1 MPTSRPPSPT
11 TRSPTCSCSTGTAA
25 LTAHWSAGLTGS
37 AYPASSQDDE
47 VKPPQSYASGPV
59 APGTYGLPSCDSALL
74 TAATVSE
81 ETTVTGL
88 LPLTAH
94 AKPGIGPPLAA
105 RPGGKPAG
113 MVSGSASS
121 AADGGTMPAEASAD
135 R

>member
-1 MPTSRPPSPT
+1 MPASWPPSPT

-88 LPLTAH
+88 LPMTAH
-94 AKPGIGPPLAA
+94 ATPGIAC
-105 RPGGKPAG
+105 RF
-113 MVSGSASS
+113 ASS
-121 AADGGTMPAEASAD
+121 AGEKP
-135 R
+135 